1 MPTGRTNLRVS
12 LSSDSA
18 TPDYSWD
25 TYDEPELYDEETI
38 TYFNRSANAATT
50 EYSYSGK
57 EDGDRLYQCNGVEA
71 NYYLFNC
78 RISYKLYW
86 SYYMGTWYPPQL
98 EDHIQEIAEALHL
111 GHSVHG
117 RNFYVACDEFQVE
130 PQPGSTIGR
139 RYETHEGTVSEL
151 LDRLIGWSRDIPML
165 QYSVRITGNA
175 LTVYERGYEN
185 NTVNLDTTGK
195 LRRDPTYTV
204 RSVYTAWNSGGSYIY
219 SSDRTLTKA
228 PFTGT
233 KTWGNRSLTYQDGY
247 LTTEAIT
254 GTGGTTTTFTY
265 GTVGNSEGKYLMS
278 KTVTGEDETVVTEYT
293 YYQTANEVYLGVERE
308 TKTSGNVVDSIIE
321 TTHTP
326 LGNGWYG
333 TTTYDKT
340 DGENEVISTS
350 MGQGAP
356 GGKVSQYMVDSQ
368 QEGLTNNSD
377 INDRRVAIL
386 GLARLRS
393 TYPVH
398 DVATLRRIANAIDN
412 YNGCTEYT
420 ATVDVYKLTTV
431 VDIDTLVTL
440 NNKTWYVQS
449 NNVEITPLHKL
460 QRLTLVRWEV

>member
-1 MPTGRTNLRVS
+1 MATGRRNLSVS
-12 LSSDSA
+12 LSSDSV
-18 TPDYSWD
+18 TPDYRWD

-38 TYFNRSANAATT
+38 TYFDRSANASTT

-57 EDGDRLYQCNGVEA
+57 ENGDRLYQCSGVEA

-86 SYYMGTWYPPQL
+86 TYNMGWYPPQL

-130 PQPGSTIGR
+130 QQAGSERGR

-165 QYSVRITGNA
+165 QYSVRITGNS
-175 LTVYERGYEN
+175 LVVYQRGYEN

-204 RSVYTAWNSGGSYIY
+204 RSIYTTWNSGGGYIY

-233 KTWGNRSLTYQDGY
+233 LSFGLRSLTYQDGY
-247 LTTEAIT
+247 LITEVN
-254 GTGGTTTTFTY
+254 GDTTTTFTY
-265 GTVGNSEGKYLMS
+265 GKVGNSDGKYLMS
-278 KTVTGEDETVVTEYT
+278 KTVTSEDDTVVTSYV
-293 YYQTANEVYLGVERE
+293 YQQTTNEVYLSEE
-308 TKTSGNVVDSIIE
+308 TETHYSGSGSNSETDSIIV

-340 DGENEVISTS
+340 DGENEVLSTS

-368 QEGLTNNSD
+368 QEGLTNNAD

-398 DVATLRRIANAIDN
+398 DVATLRRIASAIDN

-420 ATVDVYKLTTV
+420 VTLDVYNLTTV

-440 NNKTWYVQS
+440 DNKTWYVQR
-449 NNVEITPLHKL
+449 NNVEITPMHKL
-460 QRLTLVRWEV
+460 QRLMLVRWEV